1 MAKICID
8 AGHYGKVNRSPVVP
22 EYYESDMTWKLHLLL
37 KTELEKRGI
46 SVITTRPSQAQ
57 DLELTARGR
66 KATGCDLFLSLH
78 SNAVETESVD
88 RPVGIYLIPD
98 DTTTADE
105 KSKEIAAL
113 LAKTVRN
120 VMETTQTEQIMDRV
134 GNDRNGDGKPDDY
147 YGVLYGARSVNV
159 PGVILEHG
167 FHTNKRCAEWLL
179 KEENLRK
186 LAVAEASALADYFG
200 SGKAEASPVPSSNIY
215 RVRKSWADE
224 ASQKGAFANLE
235 NAVELAKSTDLK
247 VYDGNGKQVYPAGET
262 ATPSPAPS
270 PAPAVYYRVRTEAH
284 GWLPEVKGL
293 GDYAGYKDSPITDIA
308 IRVTEGTI
316 KYRIHVLGGGWLPY
330 VTGCNVQDSK
340 NGYAGNGKAIDAVEV
355 YYSTPK
361 GKTVRKAKYRVSPV
375 GGDYYPWQYD
385 NEITGGQD
393 GYAGSYGRKIGK
405 LQITLE

>member
-22 EYYESDMTWKLHLLL
+22 EYYESDMAWELHLLL

-46 SVITTRPSQAQ
+46 SVITTRPAQAQ

-66 KATGCDLFLSLH
+66 KAAGCDLFLSLH
-78 SNAVETESVD
+78 SNAVGTESVD

-98 DTTTADE
+98 NTTTADE

-120 VMETTQTEQIMDRV
+120 VMGTTQAEQIMDRV
-134 GNDRNGDGKPDDY
+134 GNDRDGDGKPDDY

-167 FHTNKRCAEWLL
+167 FHTNRRCAEWLL
-179 KEENLRK
+179 QESNLQK
-186 LAVAEASALADYFG
+186 LAVAEAEALADYFG
-200 SGKAEASPVPSSNIY
+200 AGKTESSPAPSGNIY
-215 RVRKSWADE
+215 RVRKNWADAE
-224 ASQKGAFANLE
+224 SQKGAFASLD
-235 NAVELAKSTDLK
+235 NAVALAKSTGLK
-247 VYDGNGKQVYPAGET
+247 VYDGNGKQVYPAQGS
-262 ATPSPAPS
+262 AAPVPT
-270 PAPAVYYRVRTEAH
+270 PAPAVYYRVRTQAH

-293 GDYAGYKDSPITDIA
+293 ADYAGYQDSPITDIA
-308 IRVTEGTI
+308 VRVTAGTV
-316 KYRIHVLGGGWLPY
+316 KYRVRVLGGGWLPY
-330 VTGCNVQDSK
+330 VTGCDINDSA
-340 NGYAGNGKAIDAVEV
+340 NGYAGNGKAVDAVEV

-361 GKTVRKAKYRVSPV
+361 GQTVRRAKYRVAPT
-375 GGDYYPWQYD
+375 GGGYYPWQYD
-385 NEITGGQD
+385 NETTGGQD

>member
-22 EYYESDMTWKLHLLL
+22 EYYESDMAWELHLLL

-46 SVITTRPSQAQ
+46 SVITTRPAQAQ

-66 KATGCDLFLSLH
+66 KAAGCDLFLSLH
-78 SNAVETESVD
+78 SNAVGTESVD

-98 DTTTADE
+98 NTTTADE

-120 VMETTQTEQIMDRV
+120 VMGTTQAEQIMDRV

-167 FHTNKRCAEWLL
+167 FHTNRRCAEWLL
-179 KEENLRK
+179 QESNLQK
-186 LAVAEASALADYFG
+186 LAVAEAEALADYFG
-200 SGKAEASPVPSSNIY
+200 AGKTESSPAPSGNIY
-215 RVRKSWADE
+215 RVRKNWADAE
-224 ASQKGAFANLE
+224 SQKGAFASLE
-235 NAVELAKSTDLK
+235 NAVALAKSTGLK
-247 VYDGNGKQVYPAGET
+247 VYDGSGKQVYPAQET
-262 ATPSPAPS
+262 VSPAPS
-270 PAPAVYYRVRTEAH
+270 AAPAVYYRVRTQAH

-293 GDYAGYKDSPITDIA
+293 ADYAGYQDSPITDIA
-308 IRVTEGTI
+308 IRVTEGTV
-316 KYRIHVLGGGWLPY
+316 KYRVHVLGGGWLPY
-330 VTGCNVQDSK
+330 VTGCNINDSAK
-340 NGYAGNGKAIDAVEV
+340 GYAGNGKAIDAVEI

-375 GGDYYPWQYD
+375 GGNYYPWQYD
-385 NEITGGQD
+385 NETTGSQD

>member
-37 KTELEKRGI
+37 KTELEKRGV
-46 SVITTRPSQAQ
+46 SVITTRLSQIQ

-66 KATGCDLFLSLH
+66 KAAGCDLFLSLH

-186 LAVAEASALADYFG
+186 LAVAEAESLADYFG

-284 GWLPEVKGL
+284 GWLPEVKDL
-293 GDYAGYKDSPITDIA
+293 ADYAGYQDSPVTDIA
-308 IRVTEGTI
+308 VRVTAGTV
-316 KYRIHVLGGGWLPY
+316 KYRAHVLGGGWLPY
-330 VTGCNVQDSK
+330 VTGCDINDSA
-340 NGYAGNGKAIDAVEV
+340 NGYAGSGKAIDAVDV
-355 YYSTPK
+355 YYYTPK
-361 GKTVRKAKYRVSPV
+361 GQTVRRAKYRAAPT
-375 GGDYYPWQYD
+375 GGNYYPWQYD
-385 NEITGGQD
+385 NETTGGQD
-393 GYAGSYGRKIGK
+393 GYAGAFGRRIGR